1 MMLYMTYSHVVKT
14 LYAVQGL
21 CPVTRYPSRLCAQ
34 HSLSLKTASSCCL
47 IVLDLRCSVGPMPD
61 SRMPTVLA
69 STRLTEVR
77 GFSDFCSEFF
87 QVREANHRTHLPFC
101 VSCPGVTSTFNR
113 ALWPKQ
119 EQLSAYVSKLKM
131 ACYRWVCEM
140 HQMLNKQ
147 CFGHNKSRC
156 Q

>member
-1 MMLYMTYSHVVKT
+1 MLYMTYSHVVET
-14 LYAVQGL
+14 LYTVQGL
-21 CPVTRYPSRLCAQ
+21 CPGTRCTSRLYAQ

-47 IVLDLRCSVGPMPD
+47 IVLDLRCSAGPMPD

-87 QVREANHRTHLPFC
+87 QVREANHRTNLTFC
-101 VSCPGVTSTFNR
+101 VSCPGVASTFHR
-113 ALWPKQ
+113 ALWLKKSSCLLTCPKF
-119 EQLSAYVSKLKM
+119 KLT
-131 ACYRWVCEM
+131 CYRWICEM